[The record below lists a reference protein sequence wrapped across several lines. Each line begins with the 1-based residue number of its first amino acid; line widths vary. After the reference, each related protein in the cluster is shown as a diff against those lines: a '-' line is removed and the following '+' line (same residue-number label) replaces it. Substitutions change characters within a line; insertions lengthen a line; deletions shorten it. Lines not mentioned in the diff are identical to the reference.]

1 MIQNLKSSGVVIP
14 IGKKMTVSLDNQ
26 MEKNIIDRLRSVGCI
41 FAEEE
46 TKLLILEAGILEELM
61 QMVEI
66 RASGLPL
73 EYVLGFTT
81 FCGLRIEISRGVFIP
96 RKRTEFL
103 VRQAKALTRTCDI
116 VVDLCC
122 GSGAV
127 GAAIAM
133 DLNPILLHAV
143 DIDPVA
149 VQCAFHNLT
158 KMDGHV
164 YEGDIYNALPHSLR
178 GRVNTLVAN
187 VPYVP
192 TDSIELLPQEA
203 RLYEPR
209 LALDGGKDGL
219 DLQRKVAKEA
229 PYWLAPGGHLLV
241 ETSEM
246 QVNQTVEIFSHAGL
260 TTKIARCEELDAT
273 VVIGTNFGKV

>member
-1 MIQNLKSSGVVIP
+1 MVRSIGQEIP
-14 IGKKMTVSLDNQ
+14 FSLDNQ
-26 MEKNIIDRLRSVGCI
+26 MEKNIVGRLRSVGCI

-46 TKLLILEAGILEELM
+46 TKLLILEAGSLEDLM
-61 QMVEI
+61 KMVET

-81 FCGLRIEISRGVFIP
+81 FCGMRIEVSRGVFVP
-96 RKRTEFL
+96 RQRTEFL
-103 VRQAKALTRTCDI
+103 VKQAKTLAGTHDI

-127 GAAIAM
+127 GAAIAI
-133 DLNPILLHAV
+133 DLNQILLHSV

-149 VQCAFHNLT
+149 VQCASNNIT
-158 KMDGHV
+158 KIGGLV
-164 YEGDIYNALPHSLR
+164 YEGDLYNALPHSLR
-178 GRVNTLVAN
+178 GRVNIIVAN

-209 LALDGGKDGL
+209 LALDGGMDGL
-219 DLQRKVAKEA
+219 DLQRKAAEEA
-229 PYWLAPGGHLLV
+229 PHWLAPGGHLLV

-246 QVNQTVEIFSHAGL
+246 QVVQTVEIFANAGL
-260 TTKIARCEELDAT
+260 NTKIARFEELDAT
-273 VVIGTNFGKV
+273 VVIGTNSGNLI